1 MQIEFL
7 WFDGCP
13 HHERARALL
22 REVLTERGI
31 EAEIE
36 EIDAGDPDTAERVRF
51 AGSPTIRI
59 DGADVDPGY
68 EDHGDYT
75 VRCRLY
81 LTSEG
86 LRGTP
91 EREWIES
98 AIDAA
103 A

>member
-1 MQIEFL
+1 MRIELL

-13 HHERARALL
+13 NHERVRALL
-22 REVLTERGI
+22 REVLAKRGV
-31 EAEIE
+31 EAAIE
-36 EIDAGDPDTAERVRF
+36 EIDAGDPDIARRVRF

-59 DGADVDPGY
+59 DGVDVDPGY
-68 EDHGDYT
+68 EDDGDYT

-81 LTSEG
+81 VTSVG

-98 AIDAA
+98 AVDLAA
-103 A
+103 